1 MMPPDLPTRL
11 ARKWTRHDR
20 DKALLFY
27 SDNEHHPECE
37 CQRITAAVREAL
49 EEAEKILSGLL
60 LDKCV
65 NYHRRR
71 KPENRNCN
79 NYSCG
84 DIDKTL
90 AALAALKGKTP

>member
-1 MMPPDLPTRL
+1 MMPTDLPTRL
-11 ARKWTRHDR
+11 ARKWVEV
-20 DKALLFY
+20 KC
-27 SDNEHHPECE
+27 SKCGSNSVWCPHPEL
-37 CQRITAAVREAL
+37 RVAAAIREAL
-49 EEAEKILSGLL
+49 EEAERILSGLL

-90 AALAALKGKTP
+90 VALAALRKER